1 MDDAPTYASLTEE
14 INSLK
19 RLQKV
24 HKARFDVAQKAR
36 RTKLDGPG
44 EAVRQAQASRSSSR
58 QGAKPARPPR
68 PVRTHDARALSGEF
82 PAKLLRM
89 AYVPDENQTLH
100 LHATHN
106 TRWRTGVRRGA
117 LEGDGSTSSTGHE
130 RARRGSLPQGFE

>member
-44 EAVRQAQASRSSSR
+44 EAVRRFTKELAEQRRRWGEAVKLYS
-58 QGAKPARPPR
+58 GTPR
-68 PVRTHDARALSGEF
+68 A
-82 PAKLLRM
+82 
-89 AYVPDENQTLH
+89 
-100 LHATHN
+100 
-106 TRWRTGVRRGA
+106 
-117 LEGDGSTSSTGHE
+117 
-130 RARRGSLPQGFE
+130 